1 MRAAILTVGT
11 ELLVGHVVNTNATFL
26 TAALNELGFDV
37 YFQLVVGD
45 NRVRIREALSFLE
58 ERAELIVLTGGLG
71 PTDDDLTRDAVAEHL
86 GLGLKED
93 EVWLAKIESRKE
105 SRGQTPLPQEGRQAL
120 LLEGATPFPNEVGL
134 ALGMAVRAR
143 GHTYVLLPGP
153 PGELVPMFERHVAP
167 YLRETFPGGRP
178 LVSRYLR
185 FLGLEEGALFARI
198 EDLIREQGDP
208 TIAPYTE
215 EGEVILRLATRA
227 ATPEEAREKL
237 APLERA
243 VLERLG
249 PYFYGEG
256 KDTTVARV
264 LLDELVAR
272 GATLVTAESCTGGE
286 LASRFVAEAGASKVY
301 LGGFI
306 PYATDRKAAWLGL
319 SPRKLAE
326 EGAVSAWTAVEL
338 ARAARRLGGST
349 YALSTTCAAGPAPAD
364 GKPVGTAFVGLS
376 APDGD
381 RAYALRLCGS
391 RGHVRVRL
399 AKLALFFLLRAVRGE
414 DAPADGGP
422 DRGQS
427 ADEEAGGER
436 DA

>member
-1 MRAAILTVGT
+1 VRAAILTVGT

-26 TAALNELGFDV
+26 TGVLNDLGFDV

-45 NRVRIREALSFLE
+45 NRSRIREALAFLE
-58 ERAELIVLTGGLG
+58 ERAELIILTGGLG

-86 GLGLKED
+86 GLGLRED
-93 EVWLAKIESRKE
+93 KVWLAKIKARKS
-105 SRGQTPLPQEGRQAL
+105 SRGQTPLFREGRQAL

-134 ALGMAVRAR
+134 ALGMSVQA
-143 GHTYVLLPGP
+143 GDHTYILLPGP

-167 YLRETFPGGRP
+167 YLREVYPEGRP
-178 LVSRYLR
+178 LYSRYLR
-185 FLGLEEGALFARI
+185 FLGLEEGMLVARV
-198 EDLIREQGDP
+198 EDLIQGQKDP
-208 TIAPYTE
+208 TIASYTD

-227 ATPEEAREKL
+227 TTREEAEEKL
-237 APLERA
+237 ASLERV

-249 PYFYGEG
+249 LYFYGEG
-256 KDTTVARV
+256 KDLTIARV

-272 GATLVTAESCTGGE
+272 RATLVTAESCTGGE

-319 SPRKLAE
+319 PPQKLAD

-349 YALSTTCAAGPAPAD
+349 YAVSTTCAAGPAPAD

-381 RAYALRLCGS
+381 RAFAFRLCGS
-391 RGHVRVRL
+391 RGHIRVRL
-399 AKLALFFLLRAVRGE
+399 AKLALFFLLRVVHGE
-414 DAPADGGP
+414 DVPIKKDLEGEEGKGGN
-422 DRGQS
+422 
-427 ADEEAGGER
+427 GEI
-436 DA
+436 